1 MAYDIGLKIGIDG
14 EAEFRKSISGINEE
28 YKTLKTE
35 MASVTSAFDKNDQSQ
50 EKLTKQNEVLT
61 KQIDLQKKKVEE
73 CNTALE
79 KAKDKY
85 GENDKVTQSWQRA
98 VNTATTELN
107 KLEGQLKT
115 NNKVLDEQESKWDDL
130 SQKINDSGEKIG
142 VTGEKITGVG
152 AKMTVGLTAPI
163 VAAGAAAGVA
173 AIQFDDAGAKIQSSL
188 GLTEAEAQKL
198 EDTAKNVWSNG
209 FGGSLEEV
217 TDALL
222 KVKQNMKEVA
232 DGAELE
238 KVTEDAITL
247 AQTFDADVNEVTRA
261 GNNLMVNFGLTSSAA
276 FDLMAAGAQNG
287 LNFSQEMF
295 DNLSEYSSL
304 FADMGYSAEEY
315 FQILVNG
322 SEAGVYNLDYINDVM
337 KEFQIRVKDGS
348 STTSDA
354 MAQMSES
361 TQAVWQSFLDG
372 NGTVKDVSNSV
383 LTELKSMDDQ
393 VVANQLGVSL
403 YGTKWEDMESG
414 AMYSLTTVGDEMSN
428 VAGTMDDMVAAQ
440 SKTFDA
446 RWNETVRESQEALLP
461 LGETLLDLASD
472 YLPKISAGI
481 ESATKWFDGLSPSA
495 KNAAVALVGIAA
507 VTGPV
512 TTGVGAVTQGI
523 GNLVEGFGTVRLVAT
538 NFGEAITLARA
549 GFTGL
554 AGEASGLFGAMTALA
569 GPLGIIVGIVGAM
582 TVGGI
587 ALHEVVSKGKQLT
600 EEQIA
605 ANDAFVASSKA
616 VSDAVTSNVTSRSES
631 IKTSQDE
638 AIAAQE
644 LSQKLFDLADK
655 QNKSGAEMQLLSSY
669 VAQFNQLMP
678 NANLLID
685 EQTGALNLT
694 RDATNELI
702 AAETERIQ
710 KQAVNEAL
718 VQNAK
723 DQLATKRELNEATI
737 RQTQLEQEYA
747 QGLQAVIDGTGNA
760 NEKQQKANE
769 LWVKYQEQLGPVNES
784 VSTLTAKQGDL
795 ANEQSTLNG
804 LLQDPSGWNAYINGT
819 NTANTATVTFVDGS
833 TKKIQEFGTTAPIL
847 AAQTGTNTTTAL
859 QNSLTAG
866 IPGVNTAAQAVHDT
880 VKTTTD
886 PLTPELTNTGTTS
899 TTGMMTAIIGATP
912 GVTTAAQGVHD
923 TVKTTTDPLVPEL
936 TTTGTDATTG
946 AATAMVGSTPKVTS
960 AAQGIHDT
968 AKNTTDPLVPELT
981 KTGGDSGQGLGQALG
996 NQNEWVG
1003 VNSSL
1008 IHDTTK
1014 NTTDP
1019 LVSEL
1024 STTGNDAGYGLGDKL
1039 GSNEEHVKTKAGL
1052 LYSAADG
1059 KISPL
1064 PGVITGYGGDS
1075 GQGLI
1080 NGMDAKKEDVGT
1092 SADGLVQKVLTVFK
1106 KGFGINS
1113 PAKETYAI
1121 GAFTMEGFL
1130 NSLIDGS
1137 VNVMG
1142 FLDKMIADI
1151 KNAFANGNFNLKAAI
1166 NFVGSGAAEF
1176 FKSIGIGGSDF
1187 GSLVAPVGGA
1197 ITSGFGYR
1205 DDVGDVGSSYHQG
1218 IDIGAAEGTP
1228 VGAAG
1233 AGTVTQAG
1241 WNGGYGN
1248 SVTID
1253 HGNGLETLYGHLS
1266 EVLVNVGDLVSQL
1279 QTIGLVGSTGN
1290 STGPHLHFSVIQN
1303 GEFVDPSSIFG
1314 FDVGS
1319 RYIPRDMVAMIHEG
1333 EMIVPKAEN
1342 PYANSGG
1349 QIMPGGGAKIEQT
1362 VNIHSPTAL
1371 SPAQTARLNKRAMQE
1386 LALSF

>member
-14 EAEFRKSISGINEE
+14 EAEFQKSIRNINEE

-73 CNTALE
+73 CNAALE

-85 GENDKVTQSWQRA
+85 GDNDKVTQSWQRA
-98 VNTATTELN
+98 VNTATAELN

-130 SQKINDSGEKIG
+130 SQKISDSGEKIG
-142 VTGEKITGVG
+142 ATGEKITGVG
-152 AKMTVGLTAPI
+152 AKMSVGITAPI
-163 VAAGAAAGVA
+163 LAAGAAAGVA

-198 EDTAKNVWSNG
+198 EDTAKDVWSNG

-232 DGAELE
+232 DGAELQ

-295 DNLSEYSSL
+295 DNLSEYSGL
-304 FADMGYSAEEY
+304 FADMGFSAEEY

-348 STTSDA
+348 DA
-354 MAQMSES
+354 TATAMGQMSES
-361 TQAVWQSFLDG
+361 TQAVWESFLVG
-372 NGTVKDVSNSV
+372 NGTVKDVSNTV
-383 LTELKSMDDQ
+383 LTELKGMDDQ
-393 VVANQLGVSL
+393 VLASQLGVSL
-403 YGTKWEDMESG
+403 FGTKWEDLESE

-428 VAGTMDDMVAAQ
+428 VTGTMDNMVEAQ
-440 SKTFDA
+440 GKTFDT
-446 RWNETVRESQEALLP
+446 RWNETIRESQEALLP

-481 ESATKWFDGLSPSA
+481 ETATKWFDGLSPSA
-495 KNAAVALVGIAA
+495 KNATVALVGIAA

-569 GPLGIIVGIVGAM
+569 GPLGVIVGIVGAM

-638 AIAAQE
+638 AMAAQE

-655 QNKSGAEMQLLSSY
+655 QNKSGAEMQLLTSY
-669 VAQFNQLMP
+669 VDRFNQLMP

-723 DQLATKRELNEATI
+723 DQLATKRELNEAQI
-737 RQTQLEQEYA
+737 RQNELEQEYA
-747 QGLQAVIDGTGNA
+747 AGMQAVIEGEGSK

-769 LWVKYQEQLGPVNES
+769 LWAKYQEQLGPVTES
-784 VSTLTAKQGDL
+784 VTTLTAKQGEL
-795 ANEQSTLNG
+795 ATEQGTLNG
-804 LLQDPSGWNAYINGT
+804 LLSDPTGWNAYITGT
-819 NTANTATVTFVDGS
+819 NTAQAATVTFADGS
-833 TKKIQEFGTTAPIL
+833 TKKIQEFGTTAPII
-847 AAQTGTNTTTAL
+847 AGSAGTNTAIAL
-859 QNSLTAG
+859 QNSLIAG
-866 IPGVNTAAQAVHDT
+866 TPGVTTAAQGIHDT

-886 PLTPELTNTGTTS
+886 PLVPELTATGTNATV
-899 TTGMMTAIIGATP
+899 GAATAITGATP

-936 TTTGTDATTG
+936 T
-946 AATAMVGSTPKVTS
+946 K
-960 AAQGIHDT
+960 
-968 AKNTTDPLVPELT
+968 
-981 KTGGDSGQGLGQALG
+981 
-996 NQNEWVG
+996 
-1003 VNSSL
+1003 
-1008 IHDTTK
+1008 
-1014 NTTDP
+1014 
-1019 LVSEL
+1019 
-1024 STTGNDAGYGLGDKL
+1024 TGNDSGYGLGSAL
-1039 GSNEEHVKTKAGL
+1039 GSQDPYVGQNATL
-1052 LYSAADG
+1052 LKDTATTNTDPLRENLASTGSDSGQNLSDELGAKEGIIGETSDSIYKKVEG
-1059 KISPL
+1059 TFSPL
-1064 PGVITGYGGDS
+1064 PGVIGGYGTDS
-1075 GQGLI
+1075 GQGY
-1080 NGMDAKKEDVGT
+1080 
-1092 SADGLVQKVLTVFK
+1092 ADGLKNKEGEVEGKSNSLVQKVLTTFK
-1106 KGFGINS
+1106 TALGIAS
-1113 PAKETYAI
+1113 PSKEMKALGEYS
-1121 GAFTMEGFL
+1121 M
-1130 NSLIDGS
+1130 D
-1137 VNVMG
+1137 G
-1142 FLDKMIADI
+1142 FLDGLSAENMI
-1151 KNAFANGNFNLKAAI
+1151 AFANGIVEDIKEAFANKKFSLQGAVEFI
-1166 NFVGSGAAEF
+1166 GSGAMEF
-1176 FKSIGIGGSDF
+1176 LKSIG
-1187 GSLVAPVGGA
+1187 VGGA
-1197 ITSGFGYR
+1197 SMGDLTSPLSGSITSEFGNR
-1205 DDVGDVGSSYHQG
+1205 IHPITGEEKFHAG
-1218 IDIGAAEGTP
+1218 IDIGASEGTP

-1233 AGTVTQAG
+1233 AGEVTTAG
-1241 WNGGYGN
+1241 WYGGYGN
-1248 SVTID
+1248 AVIID
-1253 HGNGLETLYGHLS
+1253 HGNGLESLYGHLS
-1266 EVLVNVGDLVSQL
+1266 AIMVSVGDLVSQM

-1290 STGPHLHFSVIQN
+1290 STGPHLHFELRQDGSPI
-1303 GEFVDPSSIFG
+1303 DPSDLFG

-1319 RYIPRDMVAMIHEG
+1319 RYVPRDMVAMIHEG
-1333 EMIVPKAEN
+1333 EMIVPKKEN

-1362 VNIHSPTAL
+1362 VNIYSPQAL
-1371 SPAQTARLNKRAMQE
+1371 SPSETARINKRAMQE
-1386 LALSF
+1386 LALRL